1 MECQITNS
9 KQLNMHENGDKVQIQ
24 WKTLMIKLYRCP
36 NPQLKLKCL
45 TTLKLNVYMI
55 VKTDKNKD

>member
-1 MECQITNS
+1 MRMVTGFKYN
-9 KQLNMHENGDKVQIQ
+9 D
-24 WKTLMIKLYRCP
+24 KTLMIKLYRCP
-36 NPQLKLKCL
+36 NPQLKLKCP